1 MRIAPAIRILSNKE
15 EKIRLVGDYVMVH
28 ICMLGALALAVLY
41 HTVLGQ
47 DLQTAALIEHFAPYY
62 LTFFTPVSLVFP
74 VVFLASGYYLH
85 TSDAKKYR
93 PLVAARGATLAILVF
108 LLAIFLFTRGGPVPR
123 SVVVIFCV
131 LVAFT
136 VIGARVVKAV
146 IVKYFAADARQLQP
160 KAANERRV
168 LVVGG
173 AGYIGSLLVRRLLAA
188 GWKVRV
194 LDSLVYGDS
203 AIRQLAGSPG
213 YELMV
218 GDCRNIQSVV
228 AAAKGVEAI
237 VHLAA
242 IVGDPACEQDRQ
254 TALETNFAATRMLIE
269 VAKGDGVRRLV
280 FTSSCSVYGATDL
293 LMDEQSSVQPISLYG
308 ETKVDSEA
316 ALLAARSEN
325 FHPTILRLATVF
337 GNSHRPRFD
346 LVVNLLSAKAHQEGV
361 ITVYNGTQW
370 RPFIHVR
377 DVARAI
383 AAVLEANLSVVS
395 GQIYNVG
402 DSRQNW
408 TLSQIAEKVREVI
421 PNTQVTHIE
430 NSDRRNY
437 RVSFAKIRS
446 QLGFQCE
453 ISVEDGIRELK
464 DAFACGLIT
473 DYRSNR
479 YNNQKYLSEAGS
491 PIHMCDMDA
500 NIMAA
505 FATASNGAQ
514 VQVEVQ
520 R

>member
-1 MRIAPAIRILSNKE
+1 M
-15 EKIRLVGDYVMVH
+15 
-28 ICMLGALALAVLY
+28 
-41 HTVLGQ
+41 
-47 DLQTAALIEHFAPYY
+47 
-62 LTFFTPVSLVFP
+62 
-74 VVFLASGYYLH
+74 
-85 TSDAKKYR
+85 
-93 PLVAARGATLAILVF
+93 
-108 LLAIFLFTRGGPVPR
+108 
-123 SVVVIFCV
+123 
-131 LVAFT
+131 
-136 VIGARVVKAV
+136 
-146 IVKYFAADARQLQP
+146 
-160 KAANERRV
+160 
-168 LVVGG
+168 
-173 AGYIGSLLVRRLLAA
+173 
-188 GWKVRV
+188 
-194 LDSLVYGDS
+194 
-203 AIRQLAGSPG
+203 
-213 YELMV
+213 
-218 GDCRNIQSVV
+218 QSVV
-228 AAAKGVEAI
+228 AAVKGVQAI

-269 VAKGDGVRRLV
+269 VAKGDGVRQLI

-293 LMDEQSSVQPISLYG
+293 LMDEESSVQPISLYG

-325 FHPTILRLATVF
+325 FHPVILRLATVF

-361 ITVYNGTQW
+361 ITIFNGTQW

-383 AAVLEANLSVVS
+383 ATVLEAPLAVVS

-408 TLSQIAEKVREVI
+408 TLSQIAEKVSEVI
-421 PNTQVTHIE
+421 PNTRVTNIE

-446 QLGFQCE
+446 QLRFECE
-453 ISVEDGIRELK
+453 ISVEEGVRELK
-464 DAFACGLIT
+464 DAFDSGLIT
-473 DYRSNR
+473 DYNSNR

-505 FATASNGAQ
+505 FATVSNGAR
-514 VQVEVQ
+514 VRVEVQ